1 MLHIVNGD
9 CAIQA
14 LKDSG
19 IEGDFLSWLDVLHD
33 GPVPE
38 GLSLEE
44 LSEVRAGFIAD
55 CDWAVLEKAKNAFQ
69 KRDIV
74 FRKCHEYDE
83 VVLWNSFELFD
94 QLHIMQLLD
103 GFAQA
108 RDNFQHLSVIFFDD
122 YLGSGSIESL
132 PQWLEKRELVSKKQL
147 VLGQLGWKAF
157 TAQTPELMFELAQQD
172 TSVLPFLQ
180 SGLLRLFE
188 EFPAEGCG
196 LTRTEHCILDKV
208 RGGVS
213 QLARLFSAVQ
223 AEEPVHF
230 MGDWSFWKR
239 VRGLVEAPQP
249 LLEVEGDVPF
259 YEPPKTPFPDQV
271 FRKFEVG
278 LTGLG
283 IEVLDNVVDWHAH
296 NPRTFWIGG
305 IHLHPGNDWRWNAER
320 GKFIINELSPL

>member
-9 CAIQA
+9 CAIVA

-33 GPVPE
+33 GPLSG
-38 GLSLEE
+38 GLSLEK
-44 LSEVRAGFIAD
+44 LSEVRAEFIAD
-55 CDWAVLEKAKNAFQ
+55 CDGAVLEKAKNAFQ

-74 FRKCHEYDE
+74 FPKCHQYDE

-94 QLHIMQLLD
+94 QLHIMQLFD
-103 GFAQA
+103 GFAKA
-108 RDNFQHLSVIFFDD
+108 RDNFQHLSVIFFDY
-122 YLGSGSIESL
+122 YLGKGSIESL
-132 PQWLEKRELVSKKQL
+132 PQWIEKRELVSKKQL
-147 VLGQLGWKAF
+147 VLGQLGWKVF

-180 SGLLRLFE
+180 SELLCLFE
-188 EFPAEGCG
+188 EYPAEGCG
-196 LTRTEHCILDKV
+196 LTRTEHFILDRV
-208 RGGVS
+208 RDGVS
-213 QLARLFSAVQ
+213 QLVRLFSAVQ

-239 VRGLVEAPQP
+239 VWGLVEAPQP

-259 YEPPKTPFPDQV
+259 YEPPKSPFVDQV
-271 FRKFEVG
+271 FQQFEVG

-296 NPRTFWIGG
+296 NPRTFWIEG
-305 IHLHPGNDWRWNAER
+305 IQLNPSNDWRWNVER

>member
-1 MLHIVNGD
+1 
-9 CAIQA
+9 
-14 LKDSG
+14 
-19 IEGDFLSWLDVLHD
+19 
-33 GPVPE
+33 
-38 GLSLEE
+38 
-44 LSEVRAGFIAD
+44 
-55 CDWAVLEKAKNAFQ
+55 
-69 KRDIV
+69 
-74 FRKCHEYDE
+74 
-83 VVLWNSFELFD
+83 
-94 QLHIMQLLD
+94 MQLLD

-147 VLGQLGWKAF
+147 VLGQLGWKSF

-213 QLARLFSAVQ
+213 KLARLFSAVQ

-271 FRKFEVG
+271 FQKFEVG

-283 IEVLDNVVDWHAH
+283 IEVLDNDVDWHTH

>member
-1 MLHIVNGD
+1 
-9 CAIQA
+9 
-14 LKDSG
+14 
-19 IEGDFLSWLDVLHD
+19 
-33 GPVPE
+33 
-38 GLSLEE
+38 
-44 LSEVRAGFIAD
+44 
-55 CDWAVLEKAKNAFQ
+55 
-69 KRDIV
+69 
-74 FRKCHEYDE
+74 
-83 VVLWNSFELFD
+83 
-94 QLHIMQLLD
+94 MQLLD
-103 GFAQA
+103 GFVQT
-108 RDNFQHLSVIFFDD
+108 RDNFQHLSVIFIDD
-122 YLGSGSIESL
+122 YLGRVSIESL
-132 PQWLEKRELVSKKQL
+132 PQWLEKRESVSKKQL

-213 QLARLFSAVQ
+213 QLVRLFSAVQ

-239 VRGLVEAPQP
+239 VRGLVEVPLP